1 MRLILLTVVVA
12 IVVGLLAGG
21 SLAEFPT
28 IKTRW
33 WWLALI
39 GVAMQFVT
47 GGGTLEIALLLG
59 SFVALLVY
67 VIANLRAPGFPLVL
81 IGLLLNLSVI
91 AANQGMPVTLHALEA
106 SGQGDTAGELAT
118 VTYGNGTSTPADRT
132 WRAVYVDT
140 PGTLG
145 DVIALGEPVR
155 QAVSVGDIFVHL
167 GIAWFI
173 VMAMRRRDPE
183 PEAVES
189 AKT

>member
-1 MRLILLTVVVA
+1 MRLILLTVVAA
-12 IVVGLLAGG
+12 IVVGFLAGG

-33 WWLALI
+33 WWLALA

-47 GGGTLEIALLLG
+47 GGGTLEITLLLG

-106 SGQGDTAGELAT
+106 SGQSETAGELAT
-118 VTYGNGTSTPADRT
+118 NGDGQKHYL
-132 WRAVYVDT
+132 VVEGD
-140 PGTLG
+140 GTRLLPLG
-145 DVIALGEPVR
+145 DVIALGDPVR
-155 QAVSVGDIFVHL
+155 QAVSIGDIFVHL

-173 VMAMRRRDPE
+173 VVAMRRRDPE
-183 PEAVES
+183 PEVVES
-189 AKT
+189 AKA